1 MRKPRNLRERL
12 EAYILERTVDHPSVE
27 AIVMFEN
34 GGLCFRLA
42 DKSRLQYGK
51 WSSWFDKDTL
61 AGGPD
66 MLQLDHEILV
76 RLKELEEA

>member
-1 MRKPRNLRERL
+1 
-12 EAYILERTVDHPSVE
+12 
-27 AIVMFEN
+27 MFEN

-42 DKSRLQYGK
+42 DKGRLLYGK

-76 RLKELEEA
+76 RLKELQDAWKT